1 MQNAEPKPPVP
12 HTYPAG
18 CVFNSLEDIK
28 DKHITV
34 MGLGLNGGGEAT
46 VRFLLKHGAYVLATD
61 MKSAED
67 LKPTIDSIAAD
78 SSLDTSRLTYR
89 LGEHRLEDFS
99 EADCVIK
106 NPGVKYDGN
115 QFLAVAKA
123 IETDISLFLH
133 FSKAPIIAVTGSK
146 GKSST
151 VSAIHYGLTKAGFTA
166 FLGGNITVS
175 PLTFLDETDKTTP
188 VVLELSSWQLADL
201 RGRHA
206 LNPHISVITKI
217 IPDHQNFYH
226 SMIAY
231 VNDKKLIYA
240 GQTKKDYTI
249 LDFDDDAAADGGTL
263 IENWGNIFARETKGR
278 VLRYSRKPLP
288 KNIEGVWIDK
298 SNKGKVRL
306 DGEEETILKD
316 LIVPGSHIRTNVLNA
331 ALVLKIMGVD
341 TKRIIS
347 ILASWKGVE
356 HRLEYFHEWN
366 GYKFYNDSAA
376 TVPEA
381 AALASQSFGHPV
393 VFITGGTD
401 KGLDL
406 SPLAETLSNPSSIKP
421 EAIYMLEGTATDK
434 LIPLFKEQNI
444 QVNGIYKNLDELLTT
459 LKQDLSSKES
469 DNSAK
474 SAKQQKIVVF
484 SPGATSFGMFKN
496 EFDRGNQFKRKVKNI
511 FVRG

>member
-201 RGRHA
+201 RGRQA

-240 GQTKKDYTI
+240 GQTKKTI
-249 LDFDDDAAADGGTL
+249 QFL
-263 IENWGNIFARETKGR
+263 ILMMMRQQT
-278 VLRYSRKPLP
+278 
-288 KNIEGVWIDK
+288 
-298 SNKGKVRL
+298 
-306 DGEEETILKD
+306 EER
-316 LIVPGSHIRTNVLNA
+316 S
-331 ALVLKIMGVD
+331 
-341 TKRIIS
+341 
-347 ILASWKGVE
+347 
-356 HRLEYFHEWN
+356 
-366 GYKFYNDSAA
+366 
-376 TVPEA
+376 
-381 AALASQSFGHPV
+381 
-393 VFITGGTD
+393 
-401 KGLDL
+401 
-406 SPLAETLSNPSSIKP
+406 
-421 EAIYMLEGTATDK
+421 
-434 LIPLFKEQNI
+434 
-444 QVNGIYKNLDELLTT
+444 
-459 LKQDLSSKES
+459 
-469 DNSAK
+469 
-474 SAKQQKIVVF
+474 
-484 SPGATSFGMFKN
+484 
-496 EFDRGNQFKRKVKNI
+496 
-511 FVRG
+511 